1 MRTLVFVDD
10 EPHILSGYRRSLQ
23 DLREDWE
30 LRFFESAEA
39 VLDYLQEHPV
49 DVVISDVKMPGMDG
63 IELLSRIHALES
75 GGPPVIIVTGLQEQ
89 TLKRRALDLGAA
101 DLLDKPVDPEV
112 LLARL
117 RSVLRIRHYQ
127 EELQKQNNLLESKVK
142 ERTRA
147 LETSNKEIVLSLA
160 RAAEYRDEDTGGHVF
175 RVSHYCPPLAS
186 KLGMSADECELI
198 FIASA
203 LHDLGKIGI
212 PDRVLLKPGKLTS
225 EEWIIVKQ
233 HCTIGAGILRRD
245 HPVNRLVSGM
255 EGALPSG
262 EPISGNPLLH
272 TAAQIALSHHEKWN
286 GSGYPH
292 GLAKEQ
298 IPLEARIV
306 ALVDVF
312 DALSTRRPYREAMN
326 EGEALRIIRASV
338 GTHFDPEVHRAFE
351 ESLDEIRQIHADFDA
366 QLGPSGL

>member
-10 EPHILSGYRRSLQ
+10 EPHILSGYRRALQ

-30 LRFFESAEA
+30 LRFFESAQA

-63 IELLSRIHALES
+63 IELLSRIHALEN
-75 GGPPVIIVTGLQEQ
+75 GGPPVIIVTGLQDQ
-89 TLKRRALDLGAA
+89 SLKRRALDLGAA

-117 RSVLRIRHYQ
+117 RSVNRILHYQ
-127 EELQKQNNLLESKVK
+127 EELQNQNDLLERKVR
-142 ERTRA
+142 ERTSA
-147 LETSNKEIVLSLA
+147 LEQSNKEIVLSLA

-175 RVSHYCPPLAS
+175 RVSHYCHPLAK
-186 KLGMSADECELI
+186 KLGMSPDECEVV

-225 EEWIIVKQ
+225 EEWVIVKQ

-255 EGALPSG
+255 EGPLPSG

-292 GLAKEQ
+292 ALAGEQ

-312 DALSTRRPYREAMN
+312 DALSTRRPYREAMS
-326 EGEALRIIRASV
+326 EEEAIRIIRASV
-338 GTHFDPEVHRAFE
+338 GTHFDPEVHVAFE
-351 ESLDEIRQIHADFDA
+351 ASLDEIRQIHADFDA
-366 QLGPSGL
+366 RQGPLNM

>member
-10 EPHILSGYRRSLQ
+10 EPHVLSGYRRSLQ

-30 LRFFESAEA
+30 LRFFDSAEA
-39 VLDYLQEHPV
+39 VLEHLQAHPV
-49 DVVISDVKMPGMDG
+49 DVVISDVKMPEMDG
-63 IELLSRIHALES
+63 LELLARIHALEG
-75 GGPPVIIVTGLQEQ
+75 GGPPVIIVTGMQDR

-101 DLLDKPVDPEV
+101 DLMDKPVDPEDLV
-112 LLARL
+112 ARL

-127 EELQKQNNLLESKVK
+127 EELQNQNDLLESKVR
-142 ERTRA
+142 ERTSA
-147 LETSNKEIVLSLA
+147 LEKSNKEIVLSLA

-175 RVSHYCPPLAS
+175 RVSHYCPPLAT
-186 KLGMSADECELI
+186 KLGMSEDECELI

-225 EEWIIVKQ
+225 EEWAIVKQ

-245 HPVNRLVSGM
+245 HPVNRLVSGL
-255 EGALPSG
+255 EGPLPSG

-292 GLAKEQ
+292 GLSGEQ

-312 DALSTRRPYREAMN
+312 DALSTRRPYREALS
-326 EGEALRIIRASV
+326 EEEAIRIIRSSV
-338 GTHFDPEVHRAFE
+338 GTHFDPDVHLAFQ
-351 ESLDEIRQIHADFDA
+351 ESLEEIRQIHADFDA
-366 QLGPSGL
+366 QQGPLSL